1 MAKQPPKLRLG
12 VSACLLGSKVRY
24 DGQHKRNA
32 FLVDVLGP
40 FVEWVPVCP
49 ELELGLGV
57 PREPIRL
64 TALAPQGAPKAE
76 RGSAARTD
84 LATSAAAPRLVAER
98 SGRDLTEAMRRYADA
113 RVREVEKLGLSGWVT
128 KKDSPS
134 CGMERVRVYSPR
146 GGPPRRDGV
155 GMFVASLSARLPLL
169 PIEEEGRLEDPAL
182 RESFVERIFAYT
194 RFREAVARGMRRGD
208 LVAFHTA
215 HKLALLAH
223 SPSAYRRL
231 GALVGTMAKGGKGS
245 IRGVVDAYGRGF
257 MEALRV
263 PATRGRHAN
272 VLQHVTG
279 YFRDVLPPAD
289 RRELEEVVAD
299 YARGLV
305 PLVVPQT
312 LVRHHVRRHGVAYL
326 AGQTYLDPDP
336 KELLLRNHV

>member
-1 MAKQPPKLRLG
+1 MARPKLRVG
-12 VSACLLGSKVRY
+12 ASACLLGRKVRY
-24 DGQHKRNA
+24 DGQHKRDA
-32 FLVDVLGP
+32 FLVEVLDA

-64 TALAPQGAPKAE
+64 VG
-76 RGSAARTD
+76 D
-84 LATSAAAPRLVAER
+84 AAAPRLVAER
-98 SGRDLTEAMRRYADA
+98 SGRELGDAMRRFAER
-113 RVREVEKLGLSGWVT
+113 RVAELEALDLAGYVT

-134 CGMERVRVYSPR
+134 CGMERVRVYPER
-146 GGPPRRDGV
+146 KGPPRRDGV
-155 GMFVASLSARLPLL
+155 GAFVRVLLERQPLL
-169 PIEEEGRLEDPAL
+169 PVEEEGRLHDPAL
-182 RESFVERIFAYT
+182 RESFIERIFAYA
-194 RFREAVARGMRRGD
+194 RWKVARAAGMRRGD

-223 SPSAYRRL
+223 SPGAYRRL
-231 GALVGTMAKGGKGS
+231 GALVGSMKKGS
-245 IRGVVDAYGRGF
+245 IREVLDGYGRGF

-263 PATRGRHAN
+263 PATRGRHTN

-289 RRELEEVVAD
+289 LEELEELVAD

>member
-1 MAKQPPKLRLG
+1 M
-12 VSACLLGSKVRY
+12 SSCLLGRKVRY
-24 DGQHKRNA
+24 DGQHKRSA

-64 TALAPQGAPKAE
+64 VGTP
-76 RGSAARTD
+76 S
-84 LATSAAAPRLVAER
+84 APRLVAER
-98 SGRDLTEAMRRYADA
+98 SGVDHTEAMQRYAHA
-113 RVREVEKLGLSGWVT
+113 RVRELEALELSGWVT

-134 CGMERVRVYSPR
+134 CGLERVRVHTGR

-155 GMFVASLSARLPLL
+155 GMFVRVLREELPLL

-182 RESFVERIFAYT
+182 RESFLESIFAYA
-194 RFREAVARGMRRGD
+194 RWREAVARGMSRGD

-223 SPSAYRRL
+223 SPAAYRRL
-231 GALVGTMAKGGKGS
+231 GALVAAPGKGKAALA
-245 IRGVVDAYGRGF
+245 RTVGAYGAGF
-257 MEALRV
+257 MAALRV

-272 VLQHVTG
+272 VLQHVAG
-279 YFRDVLPPAD
+279 YFREVLPAAD
-289 RRELEEVVAD
+289 RAELAEVVAD
-299 YARGLV
+299 YGRGLV
-305 PLVVPQT
+305 PLVVPLT
-312 LVRHHVRRHGVAYL
+312 LLRHHVRRQGVAYL